1 MRKYRPRFAIAFD
14 LETIPDIEGARR
26 VFDMPYATDA
36 EVREAFPKNK
46 DGGCKFPKLPLHKV
60 VCIGWLTAELK
71 PKGWEVA
78 AIHAPHI
85 GEHSEAS
92 MITAFVNDVGALRPK
107 LISFNGTAFDLPVL
121 RYRAMINRIEAPGF
135 NMPQYFKRYGDDS
148 VDLCDVLSSFN
159 NNGRATLDEI
169 SKVLGL
175 PGKPDG
181 VDGSQVE
188 KFVNEGRIGEVAT
201 YCKSD
206 LLNTY
211 LIWLRTELFCGA
223 ITIQQLEW
231 SEAQAYHFAKQGGH
245 MMRKAPPERAVDWSR
260 VDGTGRPDNGT

>member
-1 MRKYRPRFAIAFD
+1 MIAFD

-26 VFDMPYATDA
+26 MFNMPGTTDA
-36 EVREAFPKNK
+36 EVRDAFPKNK
-46 DGGCKFPKLPLHKV
+46 DGECKFPKHPLHKIA
-60 VCIGWLTAELK
+60 CLGWLTAELK
-71 PKGWEVA
+71 PEGWEVA
-78 AIHAPHI
+78 SIHVPHI
-85 GEHSEAS
+85 GEHSETAI
-92 MITAFVNDVGALRPK
+92 ITAFVNEVGGLRPK

-121 RYRAMINRIEAPGF
+121 RYRAMINRVEAGGF
-135 NMPQYFKRYGDDS
+135 SASQYFKRYGDDS
-148 VDLCDVLSSFN
+148 IDLCDVLSNFTS
-159 NNGRATLDEI
+159 NGKATLDEI

-188 KFVNEGRIGEVAT
+188 KFVNEGRISEVAA

-211 LIWLRTELFCGA
+211 LIWLRTELFWGS

-231 SEAQAYHFAKQGGH
+231 SELQAHHFAK
-245 MMRKAPPERAVDWSR
+245 REVA
-260 VDGTGRPDNGT
+260 

>member
-1 MRKYRPRFAIAFD
+1 MRKYRPRFAIVFD

-26 VFDMPYATDA
+26 VFDMPNATDV

-46 DGGCKFPKLPLHKV
+46 DGECKFPKLPLHKV

-71 PKGWEVA
+71 PEGWEVA

-92 MITAFVNDVGALRPK
+92 IITTFVNDVGTLRPK

-181 VDGSQVE
+181 VNGSQVE

-245 MMRKAPPERAVDWSR
+245 MMRKAPPERVVDWNR
-260 VDGTGRPDNGT
+260 VDGSGGVDNGS